1 MIDKRS
7 SSGNKL
13 KYGELDPDPDNTSRG
28 NTRLSQVR
36 WPLGEEPYPDVEG
49 TDPDDPTVNVKLE
62 VVEHPDTG
70 PNQRDMLGGGPELE
84 MPCFVCHTP
93 LHAAAT
99 MGAKEI
105 LEKGGY
111 HFPDD
116 FHFPDDANVTACVCA
131 NGHIVQ
137 LRTDHIIRLIK

>member
-13 KYGELDPDPDNTSRG
+13 KYGELDPDPDNTARG

-70 PNQRDMLGGGPELE
+70 PSATCWAVGRSWRCHALFATLRCTQPPRWGPR
-84 MPCFVCHTP
+84 
-93 LHAAAT
+93 
-99 MGAKEI
+99 KS
-105 LEKGGY
+105 
-111 HFPDD
+111 
-116 FHFPDDANVTACVCA
+116 
-131 NGHIVQ
+131 
-137 LRTDHIIRLIK
+137 